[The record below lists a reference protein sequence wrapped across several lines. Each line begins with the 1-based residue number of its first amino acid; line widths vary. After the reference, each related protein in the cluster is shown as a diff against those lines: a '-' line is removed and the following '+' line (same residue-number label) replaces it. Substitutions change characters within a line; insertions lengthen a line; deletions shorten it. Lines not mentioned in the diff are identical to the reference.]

1 MDDGASL
8 STLPL
13 PVVDL
18 SQEAKEGFLGV
29 GHVAVRGPAQE
40 LEVTHHELAFLKLQ
54 RSKSC
59 GGRGKS
65 EFYFYPTQPI
75 IDALKPLHVLHTS
88 LIQTSTSAGGDS
100 VNTSDLLKFNCGAP
114 VLNF

>member
-18 SQEAKEGFLGV
+18 RQKAEEGFLGV

-54 RSKSC
+54 RARVVEGEEKVRRVS
-59 GGRGKS
+59 
-65 EFYFYPTQPI
+65 Q
-75 IDALKPLHVLHTS
+75 
-88 LIQTSTSAGGDS
+88 
-100 VNTSDLLKFNCGAP
+100 
-114 VLNF
+114 